1 MVLIQHVI
9 PATPGAPERVECEA
23 ATESSAS
30 SPPKLLRSLAAVEAR
45 AATAKDK
52 SHLRETYLVESG
64 AHLRALKCL
73 EANLG
78 RTAQAD
84 ARGSVYSH
92 DVLEGYLR
100 CRFMARAPR
109 PPEAAARARRGA
121 RAGRPGRAADVLLA
135 RGRAPGRRPRVRGR
149 GDRPI
154 ARAQVYDKTGKG
166 GHDRP
171 SWVKNNHCAQL
182 SLVVT
187 QQQWTLKTDEV
198 FDQLEGG
205 GPLGRTHGGVIVR
218 THRLA
223 ALIQLIARLGDAKRP
238 IHSAHSQHPQRLF
251 TALIGSC
258 SPM

>member
-84 ARGSVYSH
+84 ALGH
-92 DVLEGYLR
+92 
-100 CRFMARAPR
+100 
-109 PPEAAARARRGA
+109 AAVD
-121 RAGRPGRAADVLLA
+121 AAMIQELA
-135 RGRAPGRRPRVRGR
+135 
-149 GDRPI
+149 
-154 ARAQVYDKTGKG
+154 
-166 GHDRP
+166 
-171 SWVKNNHCAQL
+171 
-182 SLVVT
+182 
-187 QQQWTLKTDEV
+187 
-198 FDQLEGG
+198 
-205 GPLGRTHGGVIVR
+205 
-218 THRLA
+218 
-223 ALIQLIARLGDAKRP
+223 DAKP
-238 IHSAHSQHPQRLF
+238 PDAAEAQQ
-251 TALIGSC
+251 
-258 SPM
+258 

>member
-100 CRFMARAPR
+100 CRFM
-109 PPEAAARARRGA
+109 
-121 RAGRPGRAADVLLA
+121 VF
-135 RGRAPGRRPRVRGR
+135 
-149 GDRPI
+149 
-154 ARAQVYDKTGKG
+154 DKTGKG
-166 GHDRP
+166 QIDMADFSKLLGLLKDGRQHGDLEKELTKIH
-171 SWVKNNHCAQL
+171 VNDEGK
-182 SLVVT
+182 VGYFEFI
-187 QQQWTLKTDEV
+187 QWWLREDEMKL
-198 FDQLEGG
+198 D
-205 GPLGRTHGGVIVR
+205 
-218 THRLA
+218 
-223 ALIQLIARLGDAKRP
+223 
-238 IHSAHSQHPQRLF
+238 
-251 TALIGSC
+251 
-258 SPM
+258 

>member
-166 GHDRP
+166 QIDMADFSKLLGLLKDGRATGDLEKELTKLHVNDEG
-171 SWVKNNHCAQL
+171 KIGYFEFI
-182 SLVVT
+182 
-187 QQQWTLKTDEV
+187 QWWCRED
-198 FDQLEGG
+198 DS
-205 GPLGRTHGGVIVR
+205 I
-218 THRLA
+218 
-223 ALIQLIARLGDAKRP
+223 
-238 IHSAHSQHPQRLF
+238 
-251 TALIGSC
+251 
-258 SPM
+258 